1 MRKKIVAGNWK
12 MNMNLQEG
20 IALAKELNEML
31 VNDRPNCEVVICTPF
46 IHLASVAQLVD
57 ENVIKES
64 LTIIEYE
71 KNNDS
76 IHQKEIMKCNMC
88 VHRSEDGKTPMPMC
102 VEKCPMHAITLEEV
116 KE

>member
-1 MRKKIVAGNWK
+1 MCI
-12 MNMNLQEG
+12 MSCPYG
-20 IALAKELNEML
+20 ILK
-31 VNDRPNCEVVICTPF
+31 
-46 IHLASVAQLVD
+46 
-57 ENVIKES
+57 
-64 LTIIEYE
+64 Y
-71 KNNDS
+71 DS